1 MVTLDTKLYRV
12 NRDKRY
18 GDLKTHPFL
27 IYDIYTIIKDDGYTF
42 IFQQESGYKY
52 NLNIPLLKPI
62 EDEIKVDDKLRI
74 LYFKTFNPSLEHLKT
89 LLKNNG
95 NYITLSKEE
104 LKEELAILLNG
115 EIKSLKEKIAKDR
128 KTVATLNK
136 SLKNLF
142 L

>member
-1 MVTLDTKLYRV
+1 MITLDTKLYRI

-27 IYDIYTIIKDDGYTF
+27 IYDIHTIIKDNEYTF
-42 IFQQESGYKY
+42 IFQQERGYKY
-52 NLNIPLLKPI
+52 NLNTQSLKPI
-62 EDEIKVDDKLRI
+62 EDEIKVDDKLSI
-74 LYFKTFNPSLEHLKT
+74 LYFKTFNPSIEHLKT

-95 NYITLSKEE
+95 NYIVFSKEE
-104 LKEELAILLNG
+104 LKEELAILING

-128 KTVATLNK
+128 KILTTLNK
-136 SLKNLF
+136 DYKNLF

>member
-95 NYITLSKEE
+95 NYIVLSKEE
-104 LKEELAILLNG
+104 LKKELATFLNG
-115 EIKSLKEKIAKDR
+115 EIKSLKEKIANDK
-128 KTVATLNK
+128 KILATLNK
-136 SLKNLF
+136 DYKNL
-142 L
+142 LL

>member
-1 MVTLDTKLYRV
+1 MIALDTKLYKV

-27 IYDIYTIIKDDGYTF
+27 IYDIHTIIKDDGYTF
-42 IFQQESGYKY
+42 IFQQERGYKY
-52 NLNIPLLKPI
+52 NFNIQLLKPI
-62 EDEIKVDDKLRI
+62 EDEIKVDDKLDI
-74 LYFKTFNPSLEHLKT
+74 LYFKTFNPSIEHLKK

-95 NYITLSKEE
+95 NYIALSKEE

-115 EIKSLKEKIAKDR
+115 EIKSLKDKIAKDR
-128 KTVATLNK
+128 KTFATLNK
-136 SLKNLF
+136 NFKNLF

>member
-1 MVTLDTKLYRV
+1 MITLDTKLYRV

-18 GDLKTHPFL
+18 GDLKTHPF
-27 IYDIYTIIKDDGYTF
+27 IVYNIHTIIKDDGYTF

-115 EIKSLKEKIAKDR
+115 EIKSLKEKIANDK
-128 KTVATLNK
+128 KILTTLNK
-136 SLKNLF
+136 NYKNLF

>member
-1 MVTLDTKLYRV
+1 MIALDTKLYKV

-27 IYDIYTIIKDDGYTF
+27 IYYIHTIIKDDGYTF
-42 IFQQESGYKY
+42 IFQQERGYKS
-52 NLNIPLLKPI
+52 NLNIQSIKHI
-62 EDEIKVDDKLRI
+62 KDKIKVDDRLSI
-74 LYFKTFNPSLEHLKT
+74 LYFKTFNPSIEHLKK

-95 NYITLSKEE
+95 NYIALSKEE

-115 EIKSLKEKIAKDR
+115 EIKKKKKKIAKDR
-128 KTVATLNK
+128 KILATLNK
-136 SLKNLF
+136 DYKNLF

>member
-74 LYFKTFNPSLEHLKT
+74 LYFKTFNPSLEHLKI

-115 EIKSLKEKIAKDR
+115 EIKSLKEKIATDR

-136 SLKNLF
+136 SFKTLF

>member
-1 MVTLDTKLYRV
+1 M
-12 NRDKRY
+12 
-18 GDLKTHPFL
+18 
-27 IYDIYTIIKDDGYTF
+27 
-42 IFQQESGYKY
+42 
-52 NLNIPLLKPI
+52 NILSLKPI
-62 EDEIKVDDKLRI
+62 EDEITVDDKLSI
-74 LYFKTFNPSLEHLKT
+74 LYFKTFNPSIEHLKT

-128 KTVATLNK
+128 KTIATLNK
-136 SLKNLF
+136 SFKNLF

>member
-1 MVTLDTKLYRV
+1 MITLDTKLYSV

-27 IYDIYTIIKDDGYTF
+27 IYDIHTIIKDDEYTF
-42 IFQQESGYKY
+42 IFQQEKGYKY
-52 NLNIPLLKPI
+52 NLNIALLKPL
-62 EDEIKVDDKLRI
+62 EDEIKVDDKLNI
-74 LYFKTFNPSLEHLKT
+74 LYFKTFNPSIEHLKT

-115 EIKSLKEKIAKDR
+115 EIKGFKEKIAKDK
-128 KTVATLNK
+128 KTLATLNK
-136 SLKNLF
+136 DYKSLF
-142 L
+142 